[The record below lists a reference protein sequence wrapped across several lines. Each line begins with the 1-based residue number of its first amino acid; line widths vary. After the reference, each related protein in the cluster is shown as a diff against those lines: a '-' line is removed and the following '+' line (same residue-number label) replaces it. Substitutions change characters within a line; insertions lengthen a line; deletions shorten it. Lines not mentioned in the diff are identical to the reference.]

1 MLYGAARI
9 STGKQS
15 IERQIRNILAKY
27 PNAKIVKDTYTG
39 TKVEGRKEF
48 EKLLKIIKKSDII
61 VFDEVSRMSRNSEEG
76 CNLYEEL
83 FNKGVDLIFLKELHI
98 NTEVYRKALE
108 NQINIRLNT
117 GNKATDELINTIIDA
132 LNKYTIELAKEQI
145 KIAFDKA
152 ESEVKRLHERT
163 SEGLTTAKLA
173 GKQVGQV
180 KGSKLTT
187 KKSLVAKEII
197 LKHSKDFD
205 GTLNDDE
212 CRKLA
217 EISRNTYYTYKREL
231 KEELIA

>member
-15 IERQIRNILAKY
+15 IDRQVRNILAEY
-27 PNAKIVKDTYTG
+27 PNAKIIKDTYTG
-39 TKVEGRKEF
+39 TKLDGRKEF
-48 EKLLKIIKKSDII
+48 EKLLKIIKKGDII

-83 FNKGVDLIFLKELHI
+83 FNKGVDLIFLKETHI
-98 NTEVYRKALE
+98 NTDVYRKALE
-108 NQINIRLNT
+108 NQIKIKLDT
-117 GNKATDELINTIIDA
+117 GNKASDELINTIIDA

-145 KIAFDKA
+145 RIAFDKA

-163 SEGLTTAKLA
+163 KEGLLTAKLS
-173 GKQVGQV
+173 GKQIGQV

-187 KKSLVAKEII
+187 KKSIMAKEII
-197 LKHSKDFD
+197 LKHPKDFD

-217 EISRNTYYTYKREL
+217 KVSRNTSYTYKREL
-231 KEELIA
+231 KIELTA